1 MRSTIC
7 VLAFTLTACG
17 DPNSV
22 VCGDGTTEADGVCTA
37 DPVDD
42 PAPPTL
48 EDVLAELTPCTSTT
62 GNGQIDLTTG
72 CAGEVCAGMSYG
84 EIVDVLGEGTCDGF
98 GTFWFC
104 DWSVGIT
111 VGVNGDELGP
121 DPAEVPYSVDLDERY
136 KGTTTDGLGVG
147 LQLAC
152 FLDAL
157 PKPDSVFFTLVGARF
172 ALDGVGWYAAP
183 NVSVDDRFGG
193 GKDGTKPDGLVDAM
207 SLREPSAGSAAR

>member
-17 DPNSV
+17 SPDSV

-48 EDVLAELTPCTSTT
+48 DDVLAELPACTSTT
-62 GNGQIDLTTG
+62 GNGQIDLTTS
-72 CAGEVCAGMSYG
+72 CAGGVCAGMSYS
-84 EIVDVLGEGTCDGF
+84 EIVDVLGEGTCEGY

-111 VGVNGDELGP
+111 ALVSGDELAP
-121 DPAEVPYSVDLDERY
+121 FPEDVPYSIDLDERY
-136 KGTTTDGLGVG
+136 KGTTSDGLGVG
-147 LQLAC
+147 FQFAC

-157 PKPDSVFFTLVGARF
+157 PKPDAVYFTLIGARF
-172 ALDGVGWYAAP
+172 APDDLSWFGAP
-183 NVSVDDRFGG
+183 NFSVEDRVGA
-193 GKDGTKPDGLVDAM
+193 GKDGNNPDGLVD
-207 SLREPSAGSAAR
+207 SLTLRKPYTGSAAQ